1 MGSIVMEPED
11 IESYARIYHP
21 GENYSSI
28 CLPVGMIN
36 SRGIFHNTNPL
47 DYSVPLLLAQLAL
60 ASIVILLTSRFLQ
73 PLGQPTMV
81 IQIVGGLLLGP
92 SFFGSIGGFTA
103 LVYPFPSLVV
113 LDTLAVFGYMIYF
126 FLIGVQMDPWI
137 FKKIERK
144 DISVGVSTVF
154 LAVVLSLSG
163 TFILLARDPSIESNI
178 ASSLPAVATSSSVLS
193 FPIVAHY
200 LTELKMV
207 NSEFGRMA
215 LSSSLISNM
224 FGFCIITPAI
234 LAKQNGSEI
243 IASMQT
249 FISGIGLVL
258 VITLVIRPLILWELR
273 RHTEGE
279 PIKQGF
285 IYMVF
290 IGVVMTG
297 FCSKAV
303 GLNIFFGPLIYGITI
318 PAGPPLGSALMEK
331 LDLITSSLFMPL
343 YFVKNGLV
351 TDVFSVKPKN
361 YLLVQSVILL
371 ACVGKFTGGMMSS
384 IYNKVPLKEAVQ
396 IGLVMNVQGVLEL
409 GMFKM
414 MKQNRAIQEEPF
426 IVMCISMLIVTATIT
441 PLLRYLYDPLRH
453 HTHRKRR
460 TIMDMKPDSD
470 LQIVVCV
477 HTQENVPAII
487 NLIGGLHPTKRSPI
501 GICLIHL
508 VELVGWAHP
517 ILIPHKLNKVSSR
530 KATTSRSIVNA
541 FTILQQ
547 SHHHGLITVHPFT
560 AISPYETMHNEVC
573 EMAFDRR
580 ASLIIIPFHRRLSSS
595 RMFEPSEAGIK
606 NMNDRVLRRAPC
618 TVAIIVDRAP
628 TVKSSRPETT
638 ESRPS
643 LRVAVF
649 FIGGPDDREALAI
662 GARMACQSNI
672 SLTIVRLIPNNKVA
686 NEDVDE
692 TECDKDAV
700 NELRSQMAGNMRVV
714 YMEEVVKD
722 GTGTVAVIRAMDE
735 LYEVIIVGKYH
746 DTRSPLM
753 LGLSDWGEGS
763 ELGPVGDM
771 FVLADSSSHSTVLV
785 VQQNNDFLTRQ
796 DTMSDIG
803 SSVSTS
809 IREGPTFPLRRSVV

>member
-1 MGSIVMEPED
+1 M
-11 IESYARIYHP
+11 H
-21 GENYSSI
+21 
-28 CLPVGMIN
+28 
-36 SRGIFHNTNPL
+36 
-47 DYSVPLLLAQLAL
+47 Q
-60 ASIVILLTSRFLQ
+60 
-73 PLGQPTMV
+73 
-81 IQIVGGLLLGP
+81 GGLLLGP

-249 FISGIGLVL
+249 FISGIGLK
-258 VITLVIRPLILWELR
+258 TYRGR
-273 RHTEGE
+273 AD
-279 PIKQGF
+279 QA
-285 IYMVF
+285 
-290 IGVVMTG
+290 
-297 FCSKAV
+297 SKAV